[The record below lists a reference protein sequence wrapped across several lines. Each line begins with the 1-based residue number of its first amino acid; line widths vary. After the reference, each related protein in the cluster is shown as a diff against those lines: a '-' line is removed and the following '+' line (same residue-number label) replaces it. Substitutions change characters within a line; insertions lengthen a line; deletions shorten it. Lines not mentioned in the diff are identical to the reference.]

1 MMTPAEFARK
11 LQWAAVRARTEI
23 DIPTEAVVEAAAE
36 KARTAIGTYAYG
48 WPQLAASTQAD
59 RAARGY
65 AANEP
70 LLRTG
75 EMRGSIGHMAQ
86 LSAEGAEGVIY
97 STDEIAVFQEL
108 GTSRGIPPRSFLM
121 ASLLRCDP
129 EIEAAFTAFVVSLFA
144 GL

>member
-1 MMTPAEFARK
+1 MTPGEFAAR
-11 LQWAAVRARTEI
+11 LQWAAVRAKTEL
-23 DIPTEAVVEAAAE
+23 DIPVEAVVEAAAE
-36 KARTAIGTYAYG
+36 KARAAIGTYGYG

-59 RAARGY
+59 RVSRGY

-75 EMRGSIGHMAQ
+75 EMRGSIGHMAA
-86 LSAEGAEGVIY
+86 LSAEGAEGVVY
-97 STDEIAVFQEL
+97 STDVVAVWQEL

-121 ASLLRCDP
+121 QSLLRSDP
-129 EIEAAFTAFVVSLFA
+129 EIEAAFTAFVASLFA